1 MHVRVCVC
9 VGVCESREQSDQ
21 INLTP
26 TLPPSV
32 ATKHRAQKK
41 KIKSTGARDK
51 ETNGK
56 PKKKEDELFF
66 FLLISTARQN
76 AAQHTNGTGTGNPW
90 CRI

>member
-1 MHVRVCVC
+1 MCVYVC

-41 KIKSTGARDK
+41 MKSTGARDK

-56 PKKKEDELFF
+56 PKKK
-66 FLLISTARQN
+66 R
-76 AAQHTNGTGTGNPW
+76 GG
-90 CRI
+90 